1 MKSRKGMLF
10 ALVMG
15 ILVVCDSSFAHHGT
29 SASYDASKTITVV
42 GTVTEFVWSNPHAHI
57 LFDVKDETG
66 SIVHWAA
73 EGSSPTNWAKQGWRK
88 DSLKAG
94 DQITITMHPSKAG
107 TPVGVVMKV
116 VVSSGKELG
125 RGNGID

>member
-1 MKSRKGMLF
+1 MFF
-10 ALVMG
+10 APVIC
-15 ILVVCDSSFAHHGT
+15 ILVWSSGFAHHGT